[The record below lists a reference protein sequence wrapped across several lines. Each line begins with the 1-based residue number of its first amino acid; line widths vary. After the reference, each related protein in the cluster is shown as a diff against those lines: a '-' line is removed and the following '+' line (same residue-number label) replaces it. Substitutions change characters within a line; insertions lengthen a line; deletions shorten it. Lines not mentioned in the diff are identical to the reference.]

1 MNCGKGIVFA
11 DWSHHENI
19 CEGGSSSYHAPCIDE
34 DQSTSVIIGDS
45 DEELPDNCGNACV
58 TMRDSQSLSIK
69 VDSSHNDSS
78 KLTAIDIEE
87 TGQNKDPDNFGKF
100 LCFCVIQQ
108 NLNTLISTKIY
119 SAVVQQ
125 RCEEL
130 GFPYF
135 FRVLIFIHLHSIRE
149 WKTVS
154 RPCCKSCVHLLIF
167 STVHSI
173 SNINLEIYSISKC
186 IHSLSQML

>member
-1 MNCGKGIVFA
+1 MEKVLCLLTGVIMKTFVKVGLLLLIM
-11 DWSHHENI
+11 HH
-19 CEGGSSSYHAPCIDE
+19 E

-78 KLTAIDIEE
+78 KLTTIDIEE
-87 TGQNKDPDNFGKF
+87 TGQNKDPDNSGKF

-130 GFPYF
+130 GLPHF
-135 FRVLIFIHLHSIRE
+135 F
-149 WKTVS
+149 
-154 RPCCKSCVHLLIF
+154 
-167 STVHSI
+167 
-173 SNINLEIYSISKC
+173 
-186 IHSLSQML
+186 

>member
-1 MNCGKGIVFA
+1 MVFA
-11 DWSHHENI
+11 DGSHHENI
-19 CEGGSSSYHAPCIDE
+19 CEGESSTSYHAPCIDE
-34 DQSTSVIIGDS
+34 DQSTSVMIGDS

-78 KLTAIDIEE
+78 KLTAINIEE
-87 TGQNKDPDNFGKF
+87 TGQNKDPDNSGKF

-108 NLNTLISTKIY
+108 ILNTLISTKIY

-130 GFPYF
+130 GFPH
-135 FRVLIFIHLHSIRE
+135 FRVLIFIHFHSIRE

-154 RPCCKSCVHLLIF
+154 RPCCKSCVHLLVL
-167 STVHSI
+167 STRI
-173 SNINLEIYSISKC
+173 IYSYYL
-186 IHSLSQML
+186 LSTLFVI